1 MREILEDICCSEV
14 RVVVGEGSLSKLSKI
29 KDNNAA
35 VIYSRKIS
43 IADKINKYLPNAYFI
58 PINDGES
65 TKELSS
71 VISLVEKLFEKNFDR
86 GDYIIGVGGGTVTDV
101 AGFLA
106 SIYLRGL
113 NLINVPTTFLGMVDA
128 AIGGKNGVNFN
139 NIKNLIGTFYQP
151 SMIISDLEFLETLP
165 IEELK
170 KGLAEVI
177 KYGLTLDKELYDYLS
192 LNKEKILNKDKQALE
207 DIIFR
212 STLDKLSIVKE
223 DERETKGIRIVLN
236 FGHTIGHAIEAG
248 SSFNVPHGYAISVG
262 MVCEAKMAEELGYA
276 EEGVVEDVL
285 WLLQIYG
292 LPYDIS
298 QIDAPV
304 DLKLALNAINMDKK
318 HRKDVILIPFP
329 TRIGSW
335 KKVEVP
341 LDTVKGFAEQCLKK

>member
-177 KYGLTLDKELYDYLS
+177 KYGLTLDKDY
-192 LNKEKILNKDKQALE
+192 
-207 DIIFR
+207 IF
-212 STLDKLSIVKE
+212 
-223 DERETKGIRIVLN
+223 
-236 FGHTIGHAIEAG
+236 
-248 SSFNVPHGYAISVG
+248 
-262 MVCEAKMAEELGYA
+262 
-276 EEGVVEDVL
+276 
-285 WLLQIYG
+285 
-292 LPYDIS
+292 
-298 QIDAPV
+298 
-304 DLKLALNAINMDKK
+304 
-318 HRKDVILIPFP
+318 
-329 TRIGSW
+329 
-335 KKVEVP
+335 
-341 LDTVKGFAEQCLKK
+341 